1 MVFLYDMLCPTV
13 LIKETNISQLDH
25 LDHLGDYV
33 HSELQN
39 LNSKD
44 AYFATKNSTKN
55 GPKMT

>member
-1 MVFLYDMLCPTV
+1 MVLLYDMLCPTV

-33 HSELQN
+33 HLELQN

-44 AYFATKNSTKN
+44 AYFATKK
-55 GPKMT
+55 